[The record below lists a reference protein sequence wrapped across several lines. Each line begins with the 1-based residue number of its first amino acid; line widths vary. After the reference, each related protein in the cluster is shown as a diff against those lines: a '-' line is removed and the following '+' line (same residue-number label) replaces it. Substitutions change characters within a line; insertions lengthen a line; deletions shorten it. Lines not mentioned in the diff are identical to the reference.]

1 MNVWTQLINY
11 RRSRVIAI
19 LSLPLG
25 LLAEVNYR
33 CLPRLPIMISTGQ
46 LPSLSIIIPARDEME
61 NLGTL
66 LPSLQALSYTGDIE
80 ILIIDDHSRDNT
92 SGMAES
98 FGLRVVRLDQEL
110 PDGWK
115 GKPFAC
121 HQGALMARGD
131 WFLFIDA
138 DTVHTP
144 NGITRAVNY
153 AERSNLDGL
162 SLFLD
167 HQASSWLDKLAIDTA
182 FAGLFTSWHAS
193 KHLLNGQFILIRKNV
208 YFESGGFESVRDQAL
223 EDVAL
228 GNLVEGFGYNF
239 QIMTGEDVAKVRM
252 YNSYEKMFYG
262 LSRLEAGVLSWQG
275 LWAGLPALYVTA
287 LVSPIIT
294 LAGVLVGKLKWFWFP
309 ITWGSASLSLLP
321 WARRSGSGWLA
332 ILAPLGAMI
341 VLLTAIFGLL
351 SSLLGTGIPWKDR
364 KV

>member
-1 MNVWTQLINY
+1 MWTQLINY
-11 RRSRVIAI
+11 RRSRVISI

-33 CLPRLPIMISTGQ
+33 RLPRLPKMISNGQ
-46 LPSLSIIIPARDEME
+46 LPSLSIIVPARDEMV
-61 NLGTL
+61 NLGSL
-66 LPSLQALSYTGDIE
+66 LPSLQALSYTGDME
-80 ILIIDDHSRDNT
+80 ILIVDDHSSDNT
-92 SGMAES
+92 SGITES
-98 FGLRVVRLDQEL
+98 FGMRVLRLEQEL

-121 HQGALMARGD
+121 HQGALLAKGD
-131 WFLFIDA
+131 WLLFIDA
-138 DTVHTP
+138 DTVHEPT
-144 NGITRAVNY
+144 GITRAVYY

-162 SLFLD
+162 SLFLE
-167 HQASSWLDKLAIDTA
+167 HQASSWLDNLAIDTA

-193 KHLLNGQFILIRKNV
+193 KYLLNGQFILIRRNV

-228 GNLVEGFGYNF
+228 GNRLEDFGYHF
-239 QIMTGEDVAKVRM
+239 QIMTGEDVAKVHM
-252 YNSYEKMFYG
+252 YNSYEKMFHG

-275 LWAGLPALYVTA
+275 LWAGLTALYVTA

-294 LAGVLVGKLKWFWFP
+294 LVGVLFGKLKWFWFP

-321 WARRSGSGWLA
+321 WTRRSGAGKSA

-341 VLLTAIFGLL
+341 ILFTAIFGLISRL
-351 SSLLGTGIPWKDR
+351 SGKGVPWKGR
-364 KV
+364 MV